1 MEANVILDTGP
12 LVAYLDARDEHHAWA
27 VEQFGGITNSMISCE
42 AVLTEVCFLL
52 QRFPRALEMIAQ
64 YLRDEII
71 ITPFSI
77 SQHHTRVF
85 NLLKQYHAV
94 PMSLADACVVCM
106 AEDSRGSRV
115 FTLDSDFHIYR
126 LRGRSAI
133 PLISPE

>member
-42 AVLTEVCFLL
+42 
-52 QRFPRALEMIAQ
+52 
-64 YLRDEII
+64 
-71 ITPFSI
+71 
-77 SQHHTRVF
+77 VF